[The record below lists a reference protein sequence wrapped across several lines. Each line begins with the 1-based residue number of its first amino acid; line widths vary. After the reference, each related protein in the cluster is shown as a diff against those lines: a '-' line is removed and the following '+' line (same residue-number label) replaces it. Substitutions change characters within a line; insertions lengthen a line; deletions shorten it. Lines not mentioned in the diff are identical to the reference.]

1 MAIQV
6 HSPNG
11 GKNFCESCGDGTTQ
25 ATSVIN
31 GVSQCNRCAGQRII
45 GEYPEIL
52 GAILA
57 DKLTLQPWE
66 IK

>member
-6 HSPNG
+6 HNQFG
-11 GKNFCESCGDGTTQ
+11 GKNFCESCGNGTTQ

-31 GVSQCNRCAGQRII
+31 GVSLCNRCAGQRII
-45 GEYPEIL
+45 EEFPEIL
-52 GAILA
+52 GAMFAKNLS
-57 DKLTLQPWE
+57 LRPWE